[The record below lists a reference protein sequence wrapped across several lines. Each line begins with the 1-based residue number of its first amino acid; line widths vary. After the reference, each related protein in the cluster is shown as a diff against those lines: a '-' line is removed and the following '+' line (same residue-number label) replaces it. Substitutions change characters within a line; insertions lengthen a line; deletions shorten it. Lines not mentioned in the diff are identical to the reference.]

1 MKVLTLLVLF
11 FCISINTQ
19 AQQSKPCSSDQ
30 HRQFD
35 FWVGDWE
42 VKNANDQ
49 VVGSSK
55 IELVSNNCALL
66 ENWTNARGLGGK
78 SLNYYSILD
87 QQWHQKW
94 IGANGIPIEFSGT
107 YNDTRKALEYS
118 GKGVGQGGVALL
130 NKLTFFHLS
139 DDHVRQLWQQSTD
152 DGETWNTVFDGHYYR
167 KKVASN

>member
-1 MKVLTLLVLF
+1 MKKILLLLF
-11 FCISINTQ
+11 LGFYSSVALSQQ
-19 AQQSKPCSSDQ
+19 APCSSEE

-35 FWVGDWE
+35 FWVGEWE
-42 VKNANDQ
+42 VKNPNDQ

-87 QQWHQKW
+87 QKWHQKW

-107 YNDTRKALEYS
+107 YNKERKALEYS
-118 GKGVGQGGVALL
+118 GEGVGQGGIPLL

-139 DDHVRQLWQQSTD
+139 DDHVRQLWEQSTD
-152 DGETWNTVFDGHYYR
+152 DGKTWNTVFDGHYRR
-167 KKVASN
+167 KK